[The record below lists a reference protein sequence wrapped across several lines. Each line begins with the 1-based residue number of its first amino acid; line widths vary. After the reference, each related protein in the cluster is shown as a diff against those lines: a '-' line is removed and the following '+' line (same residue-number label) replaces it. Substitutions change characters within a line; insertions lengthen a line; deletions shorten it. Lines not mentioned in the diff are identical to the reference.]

1 MERSRKKYK
10 KINKTT
16 PTEEIFTPLD
26 NVSSDVKDHIDE
38 VVNDSDMEFYA
49 EEEIYYSSATNTT
62 QIEHNLLI
70 PEAECSCFRKH
81 RGKTNTFKN
90 QSKNKNK
97 ATKDIISQK
106 QWQTT

>member
-1 MERSRKKYK
+1 MERSRKKHK

-26 NVSSDVKDHIDE
+26 NVSSDVEDHIDE

-49 EEEIYYSSATNTT
+49 EATNTT

-70 PEAECSCFRKH
+70 PEADCSCFRKH
-81 RGKTNTFKN
+81 RGKTKHF
-90 QSKNKNK
+90 
-97 ATKDIISQK
+97 
-106 QWQTT
+106 

>member
-26 NVSSDVKDHIDE
+26 NVSSDVEDHIDE
-38 VVNDSDMEFYA
+38 VVNDSDMAFYA
-49 EEEIYYSSATNTT
+49 EATNTT

-70 PEAECSCFRKH
+70 PEADCSCFRKH
-81 RGKTNTFKN
+81 RGKTKHF
-90 QSKNKNK
+90 
-97 ATKDIISQK
+97 
-106 QWQTT
+106 

>member
-16 PTEEIFTPLD
+16 PTDEIFTPLD
-26 NVSSDVKDHIDE
+26 NVSSDVEDHIDE

-81 RGKTNTFKN
+81 RGKTKHF
-90 QSKNKNK
+90 
-97 ATKDIISQK
+97 
-106 QWQTT
+106 